1 MGARG
6 NIEKVTSTR
15 AAIVGLVCGARRRQA
30 VETSLDELTGL
41 AVTAGAT
48 VVHRAIQERPAP
60 DPAFFLGRGKAQTL
74 ATACAESD
82 VQLVICDDELTP
94 GQLRN
99 LEEHLERRV
108 IDRTQLILDIFASRA
123 RTEEGKLQVELAQLR
138 YSLPRLT
145 DKGAALSRLGAGIG
159 TRGPG
164 ETKLESDR
172 RRIRQR
178 IGRLTRDLELVRR
191 RRAQSRDRRHKD
203 AVPTIALVGYTNA
216 GKTSLFNRLTRSE
229 APASDALF
237 ATLDPLVRPV
247 RLPDRRTVL
256 LSDTVGFIDRLP
268 HALVTAFRATL
279 EEVVQADLLVHVV
292 DVSHPQRDA
301 RMVAVGRVLTE
312 VGAESVPRLL
322 VFNKCD
328 RVDDA
333 EVARLRDEYPEA
345 EFVSARTGG
354 GTKALVRRMT
364 GLVRA
369 ENRRVTLAL
378 DHTAERDRQR
388 LASVY
393 RYGRVIK
400 QNDADG
406 RLSVEAEVPRR
417 LVEQWRREARPAGGG
432 ETEEVHGS

>member
-1 MGARG
+1 M
-6 NIEKVTSTR
+6 
-15 AAIVGLVCGARRRQA
+15 
-30 VETSLDELTGL
+30 
-41 AVTAGAT
+41 
-48 VVHRAIQERPAP
+48 
-60 DPAFFLGRGKAQTL
+60 
-74 ATACAESD
+74 
-82 VQLVICDDELTP
+82 ICDDELTP

-99 LEEHLERRV
+99 LEELLERRV

-123 RTEEGKLQVELAQLR
+123 RTKEGKLQVELAQLR
-138 YSLPRLT
+138 YLLPRLT
-145 DKGAALSRLGAGIG
+145 GAGAALSRLGAGIG

-191 RRAQSRDRRHKD
+191 RRAQSRERRHKD

-268 HALVTAFRATL
+268 HALVAAFRATL
-279 EEVVQADLLVHVV
+279 EEVAQADLLVHVV

-301 RMVAVGRVLTE
+301 RMAAVGRVLTE

-333 EVARLRDEYPEA
+333 EVASRRDEYPEA

-369 ENRRVTLAL
+369 ENRRVTLEL
-378 DHTAERDRQR
+378 DHTAERDRAAAR
-388 LASVY
+388 LCLSIRTRAQTE
-393 RYGRVIK
+393 RRGRKTI
-400 QNDADG
+400 G
-406 RLSVEAEVPRR
+406 RGRSAE
-417 LVEQWRREARPAGGG
+417 
-432 ETEEVHGS
+432 TTS